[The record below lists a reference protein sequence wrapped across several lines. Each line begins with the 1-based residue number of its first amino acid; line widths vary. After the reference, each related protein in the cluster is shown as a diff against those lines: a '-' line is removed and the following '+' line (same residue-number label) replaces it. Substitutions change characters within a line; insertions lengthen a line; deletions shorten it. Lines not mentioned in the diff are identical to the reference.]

1 MKNSKQTLLEVS
13 RDNILPQRI
22 LIVHDWCI
30 AITLK
35 YFICINSKVYIYI
48 INVTNYHMKKMT
60 VIKVYSTLFLPLL
73 LLIVI
78 VMYLMVLIFVMIIEI
93 FYLKV

>member
-13 RDNILPQRI
+13 RDNTLPQRI

-35 YFICINSKVYIYI
+35 YFICINSKVYIYHKR
-48 INVTNYHMKKMT
+48 NKLSYEEN
-60 VIKVYSTLFLPLL
+60 
-73 LLIVI
+73 
-78 VMYLMVLIFVMIIEI
+78 
-93 FYLKV
+93 

>member
-30 AITLK
+30 TVTYK
-35 YFICINSKVYIYI
+35 YVIFINSKVYIDHKRNKLSYKENSNYKCVFYFHSTV
-48 INVTNYHMKKMT
+48 NVIDCIVSDGTNICNDYRN
-60 VIKVYSTLFLPLL
+60 IL
-73 LLIVI
+73 
-78 VMYLMVLIFVMIIEI
+78 
-93 FYLKV
+93 LKV